1 MKENINQNIDN
12 LANEANE
19 TMIENKYLENKL
31 NLYKKYINLTKDTM
45 QKLFNKNNSAI
56 KLFNSYI
63 DEIQKDYDKLYEK
76 YEKEYYPEYE
86 SLIDECFND
95 ISMGKPYLKQYRA
108 QAFVLEYL
116 SEERDCIINGLK
128 TSIKNSK
135 HYHLFREPKR
145 DNLVDLKEGNKEM
158 EKANTELQQNVLYE
172 CKEYNKYS
180 NRIKKYTYQIKEIQR
195 NIEILK
201 KYIAEDSAK
210 QSSNIIGNSNSN
222 PNDHDNDNISPDTN
236 NKPTQE
242 KTEEKKEKENEST
255 TKNKYHYGKINL
267 KQSVNI
273 GLFNPFFGVKK
284 GNEESEHINSNEN
297 RSQGSAGEKIAKK
310 KSGGINIKK
319 SLNKI
324 NKVKPVE
331 KKRNKIIK
339 EFKKIED
346 LFNSSS
352 EEGEKEQLID
362 DELHSDDETVFEKK
376 IKFGKNLTK
385 DYLSDIKKNIPEIT
399 LNQIEYNKMKIMKEA
414 DLYSLQRR
422 RIRAQNIDTNIKELK
437 KKIERMNEKLELIK
451 KKEVIMKEYIDK
463 KRNQYESLKPMK
475 TRTSVKD
482 LKVEYIK
489 KSIFGKDFNLIKEE
503 DNEEDL
509 GDGSFGSDYD
519 NEEEE
524 LPEKEVENIVNM
536 KGDMKRSVFVGP
548 FNFKSKKKKKGENN
562 NMSIKQSVNVEMFQN
577 HLRDKFKRSKSK

>member
-1 MKENINQNIDN
+1 MKENSNQNIDN

-76 YEKEYYPEYE
+76 YEKEYYPEYQ

-108 QAFVLEYL
+108 QAFVLDYL

-172 CKEYNKYS
+172 CKQYNKYS

-201 KYIAEDSAK
+201 KYIAEDSMK
-210 QSSNIIGNSNSN
+210 QPSNINGNSNINSN
-222 PNDHDNDNISPDTN
+222 SHDTN
-236 NKPTQE
+236 NIILDSNNRPTQE
-242 KTEEKKEKENEST
+242 KTEEKKEKENAA
-255 TKNKYHYGKINL
+255 KNKYLYGKIDL

-273 GLFNPFFGVKK
+273 GLFNPIFGLK
-284 GNEESEHINSNEN
+284 NEKEEKERISNDEN
-297 RSQGSAGEKIAKK
+297 HSQGSAGEKFTKK

-352 EEGEKEQLID
+352 EDGEKEQLID

-376 IKFGKNLTK
+376 IKFGKSLTNE
-385 DYLSDIKKNIPEIT
+385 YLSDIKKSIPEIT

-422 RIRAQNIDTNIKELK
+422 KIRLQNIDTNIKELK
-437 KKIERMNEKLELIK
+437 KKIERMNEKLVLIK
-451 KKEVIMKEYIDK
+451 KKEVIMKEYINK
-463 KRNQYESLKPMK
+463 KKNQYESLKPMK
-475 TRTSVKD
+475 QKTSVKD
-482 LKVEYIK
+482 QKVEYIK
-489 KSIFGKDFNLIKEE
+489 KSILGKDFNLIKEE

-509 GDGSFGSDYD
+509 GDGSVGSDYD

-524 LPEKEVENIVNM
+524 IPEKEAENIMNM

-548 FNFKSKKKKKGENN
+548 FNFNSKKKKKKKNN
-562 NMSIKQSVNVEMFQN
+562 NIAIKQSVNVEMFQN